1 MRALP
6 ASLVALVLSATP
18 VLAQVQNW
26 WGGSATGTGY
36 PTNSRPITASTPG
49 TVGAIAATLPGAA
62 GKVTYICGFSL
73 TSGGNTAAATGL
85 ATVTGTIT
93 GTLNYAYVSPAAGTQ
108 GKLVVNFAPA
118 CIPANGMN
126 QSIVVTQPA
135 SGTGTAN
142 AAVTAWGYQL

>member
-26 WGGSATGTGY
+26 WGGSASGTGY

-62 GKVTYICGFSL
+62 GKTTFICGFSM
-73 TSGGNTAAATGL
+73 TSGGNTTAATGL
-85 ATVTGTIT
+85 ATVTGTIN
-93 GTLNYAYVSPAAGTQ
+93 GSLNYAYVSPAAGTQ
-108 GKLVVNFAPA
+108 GKLVVAYTP

-126 QSIVVTQPA
+126 TQIVVTQPA